1 MPTAQRPEG
10 MILRKAKLSTL
21 KPQISTIKPLI
32 GRATG
37 DEKARLRQRDQEIE
51 WRAWYGTERWKQMRK
66 RVWARDAYTCQVTG
80 TLCIGKYPAGNSPV
94 ADHKIPHR
102 GGEVLYDIS
111 GFGLEWSPAY
121 RHGSDDPVAWVSAIT
136 GERREGKQC

>member
-1 MPTAQRPEG
+1 

-21 KPQISTIKPLI
+21 KPQIATIKPLI

-66 RVWARDAYTCQVTG
+66 RIWARDNYTCQVTR

-102 GGEVLYDIS
+102 GD
-111 GFGLEWSPAY
+111 PALFWDESNI
-121 RHGSDDPVAWVSAIT
+121 HTVSKEYHDSQKQRE
-136 GERREGKQC
+136 ERAQARW

>member
-1 MPTAQRPEG
+1 MAQRPEG

-21 KPQISTIKPLI
+21 KPQITTIKPLI

-66 RVWARDAYTCQVTG
+66 RIWARDNYTCQVTG
-80 TLCIGKYPAGNSPV
+80 ALCIGKYPAGNSPV

-102 GGEVLYDIS
+102 GD
-111 GFGLEWSPAY
+111 PALFWDENNI
-121 RHGSDDPVAWVSAIT
+121 HTVSKKYHDSQKQRE
-136 GERREGKQC
+136 ERSRGRW